1 MGALRRVPRPMS
13 GDAET
18 LPNVFQIQAIRP
30 PVRCE
35 TNA

>member
-1 MGALRRVPRPMS
+1 MPMPVMPMP

-18 LPNVFQIQAIRP
+18 LPNVFPIQAIRP
-30 PVRCE
+30 PVRSE